1 MFAGSSSRLQCP
13 ETPAVSLIAD
23 KEKYHNHKFWTALSQ
38 YFACESDLA
47 VKIPDSLSW
56 EEAGCIQPLAVA
68 IQVHS
73 LW

>member
-1 MFAGSSSRLQCP
+1 M
-13 ETPAVSLIAD
+13 SLIAD
-23 KEKYHNHKFWTALSQ
+23 KGRSRSHEFWTALSQ

-68 IQVHS
+68 IQVCS
-73 LW
+73 PMVGIIYLCDRSWYFS